1 MQARFQIRTSG
12 ELLTA
17 LRYQADSPM
26 SQPVVGLLTDS
37 KALSSNQ
44 RPLARKFLGIGLER
58 AISEMPANLKVFH
71 PEAAR
76 RDL

>member
-12 ELLTA
+12 ELLTV
-17 LRYQADSPM
+17 LHYQADSPM

-37 KALSSNQ
+37 KALRSIQ
-44 RPLARKFLGIGLER
+44 RPLVRKFLGIGLER
-58 AISEMPANLKVFH
+58 AFSEMPANLKVFH